1 MHEPAIVK
9 IYGRDVEL
17 EPLGPDEEVV
27 DVVVV
32 VKTRH
37 AGGDG
42 STVAVAHRPGAS
54 EPPRMSSDL
63 RYLMD
68 LGLTQ
73 ADIADRSGRTETAI
87 RREIEG
93 HATGTRGR

>member
-1 MHEPAIVK
+1 MSQPVTANL
-9 IYGRDVEL
+9 YGRRIEL
-17 EPLGPDEEVV
+17 EPLALDEEVV

-32 VKTRH
+32 VRTRQV
-37 AGGDG
+37 GGDS
-42 STVAVAHRPGAS
+42 STVAVATRPGSS

-68 LGLTQ
+68 LGLAH
-73 ADIADRSGRTETAI
+73 ADIADRTGRTETAI

-93 HATGTRGR
+93 HETGTRGQ